1 MTIAQVSKQYDISP
15 DTLRCYKRIG
25 LLPPVPRGKSGIR
38 DQDEASCGWIE
49 LVKCMRKAGVQIES
63 LIE

>member
-25 LLPPVPRGKSGIR
+25 LLPPVPRSWR
-38 DQDEASCGWIE
+38 ALCAYT
-49 LVKCMRKAGVQIES
+49 RPT
-63 LIE
+63 